1 MKVVVTGGA
10 GFLGKRL
17 VRALCDRGRL
27 TDAAGRERTIERIVA
42 VDVSAGGQAA
52 TDARV
57 AYVTGDIADAGFIAE
72 VLGTD
77 TGSVFHLAAVVS
89 GAAERDFDLGMRVNL
104 DGTRHLLETCRRQ
117 RAVPK
122 VVFASSVA
130 VFGQPLPEVVTD
142 ATAPLPQASYGV
154 QKLAGEL
161 LVHDFSRKGF
171 IDGRSVRLP
180 TIVVRPG
187 KPNAAASSFA
197 SGIIREP
204 LAGEAAVCPVEPTTG
219 VWMSSPATA
228 VAAFIHAH
236 ELPASSWGVL
246 RSLNLPGLAATV
258 AEMVDTLRRVA
269 GDAVAA
275 RVSYRIDEPIAAIVR
290 SWPSRFDTARAL
302 ALGFP
307 RDADFASILREH
319 MAQTAPAALRR

>member
-10 GFLGKRL
+10 GFLGQRL

-42 VDVSAGGQAA
+42 VDVAAGGQGVA
-52 TDARV
+52 DARV
-57 AYVTGDIADAGFIAE
+57 ATAIGDIADAGFIAV

-77 TGSVFHLAAVVS
+77 TGAVFHLAAVVS

-142 ATAPLPQASYGV
+142 ATTPLPQASYGV

-204 LAGEAAVCPVEPTTG
+204 LNGEASVCPVEPSTG
-219 VWMSSPATA
+219 VWMSSPGTA

-236 ELPASSWGVL
+236 ELPASSWGVQ
-246 RSLNLPGLAATV
+246 RSLNLPGLTATV
-258 AEMVDTLRRVA
+258 AEMVDTLRRAA
-269 GDAVAA
+269 GDEVAA
-275 RVSYRIDEPIAAIVR
+275 RVSYRVDEPIAAIVR

-307 RDADFASILREH
+307 RDADFASILREY
-319 MAQTAPAALRR
+319 MARYAPAALRR